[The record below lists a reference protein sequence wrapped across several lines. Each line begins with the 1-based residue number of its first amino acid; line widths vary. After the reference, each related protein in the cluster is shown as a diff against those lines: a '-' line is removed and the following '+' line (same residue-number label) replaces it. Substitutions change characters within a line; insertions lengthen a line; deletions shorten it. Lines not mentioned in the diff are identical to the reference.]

1 MLLEGQPRQRRDH
14 LRRLRVPLMRLL
26 EVPLR
31 PAQVRRVHVERPQQR
46 EQVVRNLGVMR
57 MLGRF
62 HQQMLRLAAA
72 ERELQGQAMHRQ
84 TEVVFVHQERRI
96 IHGRHERRMRA
107 VVLAKQRV
115 GGVGVKVVHKLNR
128 AAVS

>member
-1 MLLEGQPRQRRDH
+1 
-14 LRRLRVPLMRLL
+14 
-26 EVPLR
+26 
-31 PAQVRRVHVERPQQR
+31 
-46 EQVVRNLGVMR
+46 MR

-62 HQQMLRLAAA
+62 HQQMPGLAAA

-84 TEVVFVHQERRI
+84 TEVVFVHQERRV

-115 GGVGVKVVHKLNR
+115 GGIGVKVVHKLNR